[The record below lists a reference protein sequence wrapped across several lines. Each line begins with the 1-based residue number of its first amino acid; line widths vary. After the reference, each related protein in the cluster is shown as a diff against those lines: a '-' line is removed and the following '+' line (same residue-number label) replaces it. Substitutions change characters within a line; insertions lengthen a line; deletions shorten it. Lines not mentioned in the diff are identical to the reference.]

1 MTPRL
6 HVEGVTLASGATVA
20 LSQSAAHHALRVLR
34 LRDGDAV
41 TLFDGAGG
49 EWRASIVA
57 NGRGGAQAR
66 VLAHDPVERES
77 PLAVTLVLATLAT
90 DAMDYAVR
98 KAVEL
103 GVAAIVPVVA
113 SRSQGGAAREKR
125 VDHWRRIAVAACEQ
139 CGRNRVPPIDTP
151 RSLAAWLTA
160 RDARRTGIVFAPG
173 GDAALAR
180 VDIAGGIEILIGPE
194 GGFDATELAAAKL
207 AGLRAVALGP
217 RVLKAETACVAAL
230 AALQA
235 LRGDLQGP
243 GRAPELA

>member
-57 NGRGGAQAR
+57 KGRGGAQAR

-151 RSLAAWLTA
+151 RPLSAWLTA
-160 RDARRTGIVFAPG
+160 RDARRTGIVFAPD
-173 GDAALAR
+173 GDASLADLD
-180 VDIAGGIEILIGPE
+180 VGGSVEILIGPE
-194 GGFDATELAAAKL
+194 GGFDAAELAAAKL
-207 AGLRAVALGP
+207 AGLRVVALGP

-230 AALQA
+230 AALQT
-235 LRGDLQGP
+235 LRGDLQGS
-243 GRAPELA
+243 G

>member
-6 HVEGVTLASGATVA
+6 HVDGVALVDGATVA
-20 LSQSAAHHALRVLR
+20 LTQSAAHHALRVLR

-57 NGRGGAQAR
+57 KGRGGAQAR

-151 RSLAAWLTA
+151 RPLSAWLTA
-160 RDARRTGIVFAPG
+160 RDARRTGIVFAPD
-173 GDAALAR
+173 GDASLADLD
-180 VDIAGGIEILIGPE
+180 VGGSVEILIGPE
-194 GGFDATELAAAKL
+194 GGFDAAELAAAKL
-207 AGLRAVALGP
+207 AGLRVVALGP

-230 AALQA
+230 AALQT
-235 LRGDLQGP
+235 LRGDLQGS
-243 GRAPELA
+243 G